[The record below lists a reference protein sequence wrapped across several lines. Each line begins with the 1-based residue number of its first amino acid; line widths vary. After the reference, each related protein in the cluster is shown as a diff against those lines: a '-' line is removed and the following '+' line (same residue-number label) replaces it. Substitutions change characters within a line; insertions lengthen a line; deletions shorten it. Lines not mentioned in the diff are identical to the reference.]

1 MSYLE
6 LQAIQNIEKLTFIQD
21 LSYHSVHSS
30 FQPSNRLF
38 QSKFSLPSRDSADLY
53 TLYSMISLLSHP
65 MKWQSVLRI
74 QPLGKGITVK
84 DAEQLCSTFILTK
97 TLIGKFRYPLH
108 LPFFPLFFFCSRRVV
123 PMVSNRADFS
133 LFTNFA
139 AQVQIRFDSSHDSV
153 TYSQQQVRCLCDSC
167 LFRH

>member
-6 LQAIQNIEKLTFIQD
+6 LQAIQNIEELAFIQD
-21 LSYHSVHSS
+21 LLYHSVHSS
-30 FQPSNRLF
+30 FQPSNPLF

-108 LPFFPLFFFCSRRVV
+108 LPFFPLFFCSTRVV
-123 PMVSNRADFS
+123 YMVSNRADFS

>member
-6 LQAIQNIEKLTFIQD
+6 LQAIQNIEELAFIQD
-21 LSYHSVHSS
+21 LLYHSVHSS
-30 FQPSNRLF
+30 FQPSNPLF

-108 LPFFPLFFFCSRRVV
+108 LPFFPLFFFAQREQFIWLVIGPTSHFSRISRRRYKLDLIVHMI
-123 PMVSNRADFS
+123 P
-133 LFTNFA
+133 
-139 AQVQIRFDSSHDSV
+139 
-153 TYSQQQVRCLCDSC
+153 
-167 LFRH
+167 